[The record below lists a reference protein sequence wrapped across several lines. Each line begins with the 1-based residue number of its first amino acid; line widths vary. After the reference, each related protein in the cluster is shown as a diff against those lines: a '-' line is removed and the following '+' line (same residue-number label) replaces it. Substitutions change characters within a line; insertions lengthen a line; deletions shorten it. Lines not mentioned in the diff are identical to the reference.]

1 MNFTVY
7 WRPAAES
14 QLRRIWRNAAN
25 VEAVA
30 DAADAVNRIL
40 RDAAHEQGE
49 SRDRPT
55 LRVWFHPPLCLHF
68 EIDAAAKIVFVT
80 RVKWVGG

>member
-7 WRPAAES
+7 WRPAAEA
-14 QLRRIWRNAAN
+14 QLRRIWRDAAN

-40 RDAAHEQGE
+40 RDAAHEQGNRE
-49 SRDRPT
+49 TGRRFASGSTRRSACTSRSTRP
-55 LRVWFHPPLCLHF
+55 PKMCS
-68 EIDAAAKIVFVT
+68 
-80 RVKWVGG
+80 